1 MNGFINLNKPSG
13 ITSRDAVNVV
23 RRMLPRKTKIGHAG
37 TLDPLANGVLVIA
50 VGSATRLIEYAQEG
64 RKTYRAEFLL
74 GRSSDTE
81 DVEGAVV
88 ELENPVI
95 PTKESLLSAAQL
107 WTGVIMQ
114 KPPIYS
120 ALKINGQPAYKLA
133 RKGKDVDLAAREITI
148 YSATLLDYQ
157 YPVMKWELVCS
168 SGTYVRSWGRDV
180 ARSAGT
186 EAVMSALT
194 RTQVGLFRLED
205 SDDPVPA
212 SQCNGEFPYR
222 LLPPL
227 TGCLDLPKVTLTE
240 SQIYNLRQ
248 GKFIPLAAPPQ
259 TAPGAP
265 FAGLDAAGVLKAI
278 LAMRPDGSF
287 QAIKNLVE

>member
-88 ELENPVI
+88 ELENPAI
-95 PTKESLLSAAQL
+95 PTRESLRSAAQL

-114 KPPIYS
+114 KPPI
-120 ALKINGQPAYKLA
+120 
-133 RKGKDVDLAAREITI
+133 
-148 YSATLLDYQ
+148 
-157 YPVMKWELVCS
+157 
-168 SGTYVRSWGRDV
+168 
-180 ARSAGT
+180 
-186 EAVMSALT
+186 
-194 RTQVGLFRLED
+194 
-205 SDDPVPA
+205 
-212 SQCNGEFPYR
+212 
-222 LLPPL
+222 
-227 TGCLDLPKVTLTE
+227 
-240 SQIYNLRQ
+240 
-248 GKFIPLAAPPQ
+248 
-259 TAPGAP
+259 
-265 FAGLDAAGVLKAI
+265 
-278 LAMRPDGSF
+278 
-287 QAIKNLVE
+287 